1 MCWAGVETGVCL
13 ISVDSALETVQTATV
28 MVLRE
33 IRRIGQSFVVLELIL
48 ADNGAHPVAR

>member
-1 MCWAGVETGVCL
+1 METGVCL